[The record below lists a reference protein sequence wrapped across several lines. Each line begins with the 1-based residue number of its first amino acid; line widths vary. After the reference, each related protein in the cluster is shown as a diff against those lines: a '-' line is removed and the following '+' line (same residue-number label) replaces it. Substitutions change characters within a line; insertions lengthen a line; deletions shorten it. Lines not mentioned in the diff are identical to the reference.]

1 MYPEYAEVNGKRYK
15 INTDFRVAI
24 KCDEIARDNSIGD
37 LERALAI
44 VYTLFGVEAI
54 KDIENIEK
62 LLKIAVKYLRCGAEV
77 DDKEIKNERKE
88 KRDIDFIQDQNY
100 IASSF
105 KYDYGYNP
113 YDKDYLHWYEFYND
127 LNNLSYS
134 EFGSCCIL
142 SRIRAIRNTDVSK
155 IKDADERKR
164 MIEAQKQVAIKK
176 DKKVLNDKQ
185 KQSATNFYKELFKE

>member
-77 DDKEIKNERKE
+77 EDKEIKNERKE

-134 EFGSCCIL
+134 ELGSCCIL